1 VSGLADWIARC
12 RARRSLNLLV
22 ANLRILIGFGFLPAG
37 LRKVLG
43 ERFTDAD
50 NVGPF
55 HDFLHAFWAT
65 GPLYRFVG
73 IVQLTGA
80 LLLMTQRFA
89 TVGAALLLP
98 VLSVIVVFVWSTA
111 GVPTIATAT
120 LMLCG
125 VAALLLWDL
134 HKWRA
139 VFDADRE
146 ASAPPLAPAGDVV
159 DTGLWQRAGL
169 AVALLY
175 FASCLLHGGVYRPRG
190 ADWSE
195 PAFYILPAVTL
206 VPLLTLLLD
215 HIRHRRAP
223 ALGQPPGLSRDRSRR

>member
-1 VSGLADWIARC
+1 V
-12 RARRSLNLLV
+12 V

-37 LRKVLG
+37 LKKVLG
-43 ERFTDAD
+43 ERFTDAG
-50 NVGPF
+50 NVGAF

-89 TVGAALLLP
+89 LPGAALLLP
-98 VLSVIVVFVWSTA
+98 VLSGIAVFVWSTA

-120 LMLCG
+120 LMLSG
-125 VAALLLWDL
+125 VIALLLWDL

-139 VFDADRE
+139 LFASDRQRT
-146 ASAPPLAPAGDVV
+146 APALAPAADLIDGR
-159 DTGLWQRAGL
+159 LWQRAGL
-169 AVALLY
+169 LVALLY

-190 ADWSE
+190 AEWSE
-195 PAFYILPAVTL
+195 PAFYILPVVMV
-206 VPLLTLLLD
+206 VPLVALVVD
-215 HIRHRRAP
+215 HVRCRGR
-223 ALGQPPGLSRDRSRR
+223 

>member
-1 VSGLADWIARC
+1 MADRIARC
-12 RARRSLNLLV
+12 RARRSLSLVV

-37 LRKVLG
+37 LKKLLG

-89 TVGAALLLP
+89 AVGAALLFP
-98 VLSVIVVFVWSTA
+98 VLCVIAVFVWSTA
-111 GVPTIATAT
+111 GVPTIATVT
-120 LMLCG
+120 LMLSG
-125 VAALLLWDL
+125 VTALLFWDL
-134 HKWRA
+134 HRWRGLFA
-139 VFDADRE
+139 SDRRQT
-146 ASAPPLAPAGDVV
+146 APPLAPTEVIDAR
-159 DTGLWQRAGL
+159 LWQRAGG

-190 ADWSE
+190 PDWSE
-195 PAFYILPAVTL
+195 PSFYFLPAITL
-206 VPLLTLLLD
+206 VPLLALLLD
-215 HIRHRRAP
+215 RARHRRA
-223 ALGQPPGLSRDRSRR
+223 